1 MSAFC
6 SNLIQ
11 LSDQPIRKKDTILL
25 ALQQQIKKRL
35 PRPRTTSLGLKVLR
49 ANQQVAGNSK
59 QQLRLKQQ
67 VPQKQH

>member
-11 LSDQPIRKKDTILL
+11 LSDQLIQKKDTILL

-35 PRPRTTSLGLKVLR
+35 PRLRTTSLSLKVLR

-59 QQLRLKQQ
+59 QQLRLEQQ
-67 VPQKQH
+67 VP